1 MKYCRLVL
9 LLFLIAAETVLAR
22 PARVILLR
30 HAEKP
35 PDESNVHLSER
46 GESRA
51 RALAV
56 FLTTKPA
63 FVTNGLPAA
72 LFAPKV
78 TRRGTAVVPTRRSNR
93 WPST

>member
-22 PARVILLR
+22 PAQVILLR

-46 GESRA
+46 G
-51 RALAV
+51 
-56 FLTTKPA
+56 
-63 FVTNGLPAA
+63 
-72 LFAPKV
+72 
-78 TRRGTAVVPTRRSNR
+78 
-93 WPST
+93 